1 MNCLSFRD
9 MTSRLDGCSEGPEGT
24 VFKTHCLYPS
34 FSPVFV
40 TISAWGDG
48 FRVSDGGGATES
60 VVRQGLN
67 PNALTSALKAAKT
80 KYRLLEKD
88 GVLSLKVDSEDWLEN
103 AILAVSNASALAANL
118 AYSYLEPKSSHDM
131 VPEIIN
137 YLAEFAPLN
146 QIATDYQIRGHSG
159 KHRNFDVAVIGPRKL
174 LFKTVS
180 PYAGSIN
187 SAYVA
192 FSDTF
197 REGVNRDCTG
207 YGVFREKLSSED
219 ATLLSD
225 VATLAPI
232 SSIGAAAKRDFLRG

>member
-1 MNCLSFRD
+1 MNCFSLQD
-9 MTSRLDGCSEGPEGT
+9 MTSRLDGCFEGPGGT

-48 FRVSDGGGATES
+48 YRVSDGGGATES

-67 PNALTSALKAAKT
+67 PNALTSALKVAKT
-80 KYRLLEKD
+80 KYHLHEKD
-88 GVLSLKVDSEDWLEN
+88 GVLSLKVDSGDWLEN
-103 AILAVSNASALAANL
+103 AILAVSNASAFAANL
-118 AYSYLEPKSSHDM
+118 AYNYVEQKPSHDM

-137 YLAEFAPLN
+137 ALSEFAPLN
-146 QIATDYQIRGHSG
+146 QIATDYEIRGHSG
-159 KHRNFDVAVIGPRKL
+159 KKRNFDVAVVGPRKL

-180 PYAGSIN
+180 PHAGSIN

-197 REGVNRDCTG
+197 RDGVNRDCAG
-207 YGVFREKLSSED
+207 YGIFREKLSSED

-225 VATLAPI
+225 VVTLAPI
-232 SSIGAAAKRDFLRG
+232 SSVGAAAKRDFLRD